1 MEQLAHAEPAN
12 AGSAG
17 GASIWGKPGAWLLE
31 TKLSREFWVFFA
43 VAFFFDFGFSIYF
56 FLFNLFLLDFHFNER
71 TMGLVGGGLTF
82 GSMIGTLPAGWLARR
97 TGLRPMLMFCMIA
110 APLLGVVRTTM
121 MWEPAQIGLGFLA
134 GLAMCIWG
142 VCFLPAVAR
151 LTTEENRAS
160 AFSIIFSMNIGAGA
174 LGGLVC
180 GYLPQWLKMA
190 GYAMQA
196 SDVKRLILLIA
207 CGIASIALIPLLR
220 LRLPLEESQ
229 PQASNKTEKQTWKMN
244 PFLRRFVPS
253 MALWTVAL
261 TSFTPFASVYLARN
275 LNISLS
281 HIGLIFTA
289 TGVIQFCL
297 GLLTPLL
304 FRTLGL
310 VRGIVATQ
318 VATAAAMACLA
329 GTHDRGLALALYLSF
344 SATQWMSSPGLYNL
358 LMSRVPGEERS
369 SASAMTMF
377 CNALVGA
384 GATAGA
390 GILFVRFGYPHVLVV
405 IAGLAAVAAV
415 LFWMV
420 VGQTDGTSRID
431 SPELIAQ

>member
-1 MEQLAHAEPAN
+1 VGQLAHAEPAK
-12 AGSAG
+12 AGGAG
-17 GASIWGKPGAWLLE
+17 GASIWRKPGAWLLE
-31 TKLSREFWVFFA
+31 AKLSREFWVFFA
-43 VAFFFDFGFSIYF
+43 VAFIFDFGFSIYF

-71 TMGLVGGGLTF
+71 TMGLVGGALTF

-110 APLLGVVRTTM
+110 APLLGAVRTTI

-151 LTTEENRAS
+151 LTTQENRAS
-160 AFSIIFSMNIGAGA
+160 AFSITFSMNIGAGA

-180 GYLPQWLKMA
+180 SYLPQWLKMA
-190 GYAMQA
+190 GYAMRA

-207 CGIASIALIPLLR
+207 CAIASTALIPLLR

-229 PQASNKTEKQTWKMN
+229 PQASDNAGKQPWKMN
-244 PFLRRFVPS
+244 PFLRRFLPS

-310 VRGIVATQ
+310 VKGIVATQ

-329 GTHDRGLALALYLSF
+329 GTHDRRLAVALYLSF

-384 GATAGA
+384 AATAGA
-390 GILFVRFGYPHVLVV
+390 GLLFVRFGYPHVLVG
-405 IAGLAAVAAV
+405 IAGFAAVAAV

-420 VGQTDGTSRID
+420 VGQTDPSSRID
-431 SPELIAQ
+431 SQELIAQ